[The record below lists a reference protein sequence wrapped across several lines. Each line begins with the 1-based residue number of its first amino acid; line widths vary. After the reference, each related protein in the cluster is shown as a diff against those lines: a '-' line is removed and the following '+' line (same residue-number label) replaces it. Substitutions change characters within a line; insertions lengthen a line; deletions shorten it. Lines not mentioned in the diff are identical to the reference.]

1 MDNVTKKHI
10 IMRIILY
17 FTLTFLFL
25 FSNSIKAKTQ
35 GHYFGPSINYISANF
50 INASYI
56 NDESRIDYKNNKSS
70 KRRNGTNLGINYGY
84 AFNYNKFF
92 IKPRLFYDKININ
105 NKIRKVDIVINI
117 ATGDALT
124 STDDYT
130 LNNNLESSYGFA
142 IDLGYDLN
150 EIFSIYSI
158 IGNRNY
164 NILSH
169 YKHYTHTALNG
180 FSKGSSSNLL
190 SIKNNIRSLFYGI
203 GAKYQKNNI
212 AISFNLEISE
222 INNNN
227 RKILSYQSN
236 ADPIEDYLHIMNN
249 NNIENLTLFKILFQQ
264 NF

>member
-1 MDNVTKKHI
+1 MK
-10 IMRIILY
+10 IILY
-17 FTLTFLFL
+17 LTLTFLLL

-35 GHYFGPSINYISANF
+35 GHYLGPSINYISANF

-56 NDESRIDYKNNKSS
+56 NDDPGIDYKHNKIS
-70 KRRNGTNLGINYGY
+70 KRRNGKNLGINYGY

-92 IKPRLFYDKININ
+92 ITPRLFYDKININ
-105 NKIRKVDIVINI
+105 NKMKKVDITIENV
-117 ATGDALT
+117 LT
-124 STDDYT
+124 ITDDYS
-130 LNNNLESSYGFA
+130 LNNSLESSYGFA

-150 EIFSIYSI
+150 DIFSIYSI
-158 IGNRNY
+158 IGNKNY

-169 YKHYTHTALNG
+169 YQHYTHTSVSGVPFGN
-180 FSKGSSSNLL
+180 SMNLL

-222 INNNN
+222 INNNK
-227 RKILSYQSN
+227 RKILSYQSD
-236 ADPIEDYLHIMNN
+236 ADPIVDYLHIKDN
-249 NNIENLTLFKILFQQ
+249 NNIENITLFKILFQQ

>member
-1 MDNVTKKHI
+1 MLAI
-10 IMRIILY
+10 Y
-17 FTLTFLFL
+17 
-25 FSNSIKAKTQ
+25 SICKDEPQ
-35 GHYFGPSINYISANF
+35 YYISANF

-56 NDESRIDYKNNKSS
+56 KDEPNIDYKYNKSS
-70 KRRNGTNLGINYGY
+70 KKRNGTNLGINYGY

-105 NKIRKVDIVINI
+105 NKMRKVDITIE
-117 ATGDALT
+117 GGLT
-124 STDDYT
+124 ITDDYT
-130 LNNNLESSYGFA
+130 LNNNLENSYGFA

-150 EIFSIYSI
+150 DIFSIYSI

-169 YKHYTHTALNG
+169 YQHYTHTALNG
-180 FSKGSSSNLL
+180 SSIGNSSNLL
-190 SIKNNIRSLFYGI
+190 SIKNNIRSLFYGV

-212 AISFNLEISE
+212 AISFNLEISK
-222 INNNN
+222 INDNN

-236 ADPIEDYLHIMNN
+236 ADPIDDYLHIMNN

>member
-1 MDNVTKKHI
+1 MK
-10 IMRIILY
+10 IILY
-17 FTLTFLFL
+17 LTLTFLLL
-25 FSNSIKAKTQ
+25 FSNAINAKTQ
-35 GHYFGPSINYISANF
+35 GHYFGPSINYTSANF

-56 NDESRIDYKNNKSS
+56 NNDDYINYKNNKSS

-105 NKIRKVDIVINI
+105 NKIRKVDIKDYYQSGNV
-117 ATGDALT
+117 LT
-124 STDDYT
+124 ITDDYT

-150 EIFSIYSI
+150 DIFSIYSI
-158 IGNRNY
+158 IGNKNY

-169 YKHYTHTALNG
+169 YQHYTHT
-180 FSKGSSSNLL
+180 SSGGVLLGNSMNLL
-190 SIKNNIRSLFYGI
+190 SFKNNIRSLFYGI

-212 AISFNLEISE
+212 ALSFNLEISE

-236 ADPIEDYLHIMNN
+236 SDPISYYQHIINN
-249 NNIENLTLFKILFQQ
+249 NNVENLTLFKILFQQ